1 VGAIDEGG
9 VHPSVSEGNSR
20 VRLSVVGIVIVALFS
35 GLFARLWF
43 LQIADS
49 GTAVAETRA
58 NRIRVITE
66 PAVRGS
72 ILDRNGKVIVQ
83 NELVDSLQVRRGLT
97 DEERAVMVPRLA
109 KVLGVRSHSIE
120 KRLDSVRF
128 SPYQPVP
135 ILDRVPYEVAVFVKE
150 RPELFPKVD
159 VVRRS
164 IRVYPTFE
172 DSLTDEAYGLHLL
185 GYTGAINAKEQ
196 KVHADEGYG
205 PEDIIGKDGVE
216 QMFETELRGSPRV
229 RKLEVDSRGRLVRE
243 ISDKA
248 AVAGNDVQLTVDL
261 EVQRVAEESLQQGM
275 KAAGG
280 LRDTSVK
287 ERFATYNPTGGAA
300 VVLDARDGSVVALAS
315 APTFD
320 VRKFTDGIPIDDFNA
335 LTDPSS
341 NFPLLDRAIQGQYA
355 PASTWKLITSIA
367 ALEQKIT
374 DPEEVIQD
382 RGFITIAEQEFQNA
396 KKEPNGSVK
405 LQSAISVSSD
415 VYFYTMGWRMWQKFN
430 KGDKKAGYAIQN
442 VAKRFGFGQ
451 ATGIGLPNELVGRVP
466 DEKFKKSINAD
477 AEDPATRV
485 WLPGDSIITA
495 IGQGDLLVTP
505 MQMATAYAAF
515 ANGGTR
521 YAPRLGARIL
531 TPGSESILRELP
543 PQQTA
548 KVKLDPK
555 IRAAILPGLIDAASP
570 GGIGTAGRA
579 FSGYG
584 GITVAGKTGTAQV
597 NGKQDTSVFCAI
609 VNPDPTPDSDEAQ
622 YVVVVFVEEG
632 GNGGSVSAPIAKRI
646 IQTLNGDPNPP
657 AVRVVPPA
665 SD

>member
-1 VGAIDEGG
+1 
-9 VHPSVSEGNSR
+9 VSERNSR
-20 VRLSVVGIVIVALFS
+20 TRLSVVGIVIVALFS

-43 LQIADS
+43 LQVADS

-58 NRIRVITE
+58 NRIRVISE

-72 ILDRNGKVIVQ
+72 ILDRNGKIIVQ

-109 KVLGVRSHSIE
+109 RVLGVRPTSIE
-120 KRLDSVRF
+120 KRLDSVRY

-135 ILDRVPYEVAVFVKE
+135 ILDRVPYEIAVFVKE

-164 IRVYPTFE
+164 IRVYPTFG
-172 DSLTDEAYGLHLL
+172 DDEAYGLHLL

-196 KVHADEGYG
+196 KVHAEEGYG
-205 PEDIIGKDGVE
+205 PEDVIGKDGVE
-216 QMFETELRGSPRV
+216 QMFETELRGAPRV
-229 RKLEVDSRGRLVRE
+229 RKLEVNSRGRLVRV
-243 ISDKA
+243 ISDKPA
-248 AVAGNDVQLTVDL
+248 EAGNDVQLTVDL
-261 EVQRVAEESLQQGM
+261 DVQRVAEESLQQGM
-275 KAAGG
+275 EKAQG
-280 LRDTSVK
+280 LRDASIK
-287 ERFATYNPTGGAA
+287 DRFATYQPTGGAA

-320 VRKFTDGIPIDDFNA
+320 VRKFTDGIPAEEFDL
-335 LTDPSS
+335 LTSPE
-341 NFPLLDRAIQGQYA
+341 NNYPLLDRAIQGQYA
-355 PASTWKLITSIA
+355 PASTWKTFTAIA
-367 ALEQKIT
+367 ALEAGIT
-374 DPEEVIQD
+374 DPEEVITD
-382 RGFITIAEQEFQNA
+382 RGFITFADQEFQNA
-396 KKEPNGSVK
+396 KKEPHGNVK
-405 LQSAISVSSD
+405 LESAIAVSSD
-415 VYFYTMGWRMWQKFN
+415 VYFYTMGLRLWRTYFN
-430 KGDKKAGYAIQN
+430 KGNKKKGYAIQD
-442 VAKRFGFGQ
+442 VARRFGFGEQ
-451 ATGIGLPNELVGRVP
+451 TGIGLPNEHVGRVP
-466 DEKFKKSINAD
+466 NEAFKERINATN
-477 AEDPATRV
+477 EDPATRD

-505 MQMATAYAAF
+505 MQLATGYAAF

-543 PQQTA
+543 PQQTGKA
-548 KVKLDPK
+548 KLDAK
-555 IRAAILPGLIDAASP
+555 SRAVIMSGLINAASP

-584 GITVAGKTGTAQV
+584 GMTVAGKTGTAQV
-597 NGKQDTSVFCAI
+597 NGKQDNSVFAAI
-609 VNPDPTPDSDEAQ
+609 VNPDPLPDSDEPQ

-632 GNGGSVSAPIAKRI
+632 GNGGSVAAPIAKRI
-646 IQTLNGDPNPP
+646 IETLNGDPNPP